1 MFFGLKKFLS
11 QFLMPMPLV
20 CECLLLG
27 LTLTR
32 FTQYKKTG
40 KAFCFLAFTLFLA
53 FGYGWGRTYLYN
65 LERRYPAFESTP
77 EQCEAY
83 RGANIVVLGQG
94 MPESS
99 DLPLRYQ
106 NNEVFDR
113 RLLEGVRVAKLIPES
128 RLIISMAGEASDTIK
143 QLFLDEYMTLV
154 NFPTNRVS
162 MFTTA
167 RDTSEE
173 AALAK
178 KVISNQCSVISEQK
192 SEGRDQKS
200 EGRSQRSEIRDQRL
214 TNELTNYRTNEFPPT
229 SDLRPPTSNL
239 QSPTSDLRPPTS
251 NLQSPTAD
259 LRPLTSLAITNT
271 LTHYRTNALLL
282 ATSASHIPRAMKI
295 FQKAGMD
302 PIAAPCDYTDV
313 EKPANAWKTW
323 YLPPM
328 PEGRNIKNSERA
340 LYEWLGNIF
349 ISLF

>member
-1 MFFGLKKFLS
+1 
-11 QFLMPMPLV
+11 MPMPLV

-27 LTLTR
+27 LILTR

-239 QSPTSDLRPPTS
+239 QSPT
-251 NLQSPTAD
+251 AD